1 MTADQRLLYETRVR
15 PRQAVIA
22 AIAAIGLIGAAILQ
36 LLGPHAHV
44 NELTLGLITE
54 HKRVGAGHRRRG
66 ASRRS
71 VTWRWRATLV
81 FLVDSTKARAPQ
93 QFSWIKYLALVG
105 GGLAAIAGVA
115 SAVVISI
122 KAHQFVTTGDQ
133 TYEQAHALTSS
144 ATLVAPQLAAQA
156 ASLLLA
162 VSTVLIALQAM
173 RVGLLPR
180 FLGYL
185 GMFAGV
191 LIILPIVQLPI
202 VQAYFLGALAYLFSG
217 RWPSGVPPAWRT
229 GNAEPWPTSQAMRQ
243 QRAEAAASRRGRG
256 RGRGKPAPTRRPSPS
271 RWQSHSRRSRGAAAR
286 LPSASASAAADNPRC
301 LPGRVT
307 SAPRLSRPLVG
318 PAVAARRA
326 LTAVRRVHRG
336 TARRSVVADPCP
348 EEHGDR

>member
-15 PRQAVIA
+15 PRQAVLA
-22 AIAAIGLIGAAILQ
+22 GIAAIGLIGAAILQ

-54 HKRVGAGHRRRG
+54 HKRVGLDIAGAVVQAIG
-66 ASRRS
+66 WLALG
-71 VTWRWRATLV
+71 ATLV

-93 QFSWIKYLALVG
+93 QFGWIKYVALFGSV
-105 GGLAAIAGVA
+105 LAAIAGVA
-115 SAVVISI
+115 SAVVISV
-122 KAHQFVTTGDQ
+122 KANQFVTTGDQ

-144 ATLVAPQLAAQA
+144 ASLVAPQLAAQA

-217 RWPSGVPPAWRT
+217 RWPSGVPAAWRT
-229 GNAEPWPTSQAMRQ
+229 GNAEPWPTGQAMRQ

-256 RGRGKPAPTRRPSPS
+256 RGRGKGAPVPASDPEPVAEP
-271 RWQSHSRRSRGAAAR
+271 QPAVAQG
-286 LPSASASAAADNPRC
+286 SASAAKRK
-301 LPGRVT
+301 RK
-307 SAPRLSRPLVG
+307 
-318 PAVAARRA
+318 RR
-326 LTAVRRVHRG
+326 R
-336 TARRSVVADPCP
+336 
-348 EEHGDR
+348 

>member
-1 MTADQRLLYETRVR
+1 MTADQRLLYETKVR

-54 HKRVGAGHRRRG
+54 HKRVALDIAGAIIQAIGYL
-66 ASRRS
+66 ALA
-71 VTWRWRATLV
+71 ATLV

-105 GGLAAIAGVA
+105 GVLAAIAGVA

-185 GMFAGV
+185 GMFSGV

-229 GNAEPWPTSQAMRQ
+229 GNAEPWPTSQATRQ

-256 RGRGKPAPTRRPSPS
+256 RGRGKPAPTP
-271 RWQSHSRRSRGAAAR
+271 
-286 LPSASASAAADNPRC
+286 
-301 LPGRVT
+301 
-307 SAPRLSRPLVG
+307 APEPEPVAETQ
-318 PAVAARRA
+318 PAVARGGGSAAKRKRKRR
-326 LTAVRRVHRG
+326 R
-336 TARRSVVADPCP
+336 
-348 EEHGDR
+348 

>member
-1 MTADQRLLYETRVR
+1 MTADQRLLYETKVR

-54 HKRVGAGHRRRG
+54 HKRVGLDIAGAVIQAIG
-66 ASRRS
+66 YLALA
-71 VTWRWRATLV
+71 ATLV

-105 GGLAAIAGVA
+105 GVLAAIAGVA

-122 KAHQFVTTGDQ
+122 KANQFVTTGDQ

-144 ATLVAPQLAAQA
+144 ASLVAPQLAAQA

-185 GMFAGV
+185 GMFSGV

-229 GNAEPWPTSQAMRQ
+229 GKRSRGRPARRCASSAPRPPPR
-243 QRAEAAASRRGRG
+243 AAAEGAVAESPPRR
-256 RGRGKPAPTRRPSPS
+256 RRPSPS
-271 RWQSHSRRSRGAAAR
+271 RWQRHGRRSPRAAAR
-286 LPSASASAAADNPRC
+286 PPSASASAAAEISRAS
-301 LPGRVT
+301 R
-307 SAPRLSRPLVG
+307 AP
-318 PAVAARRA
+318 
-326 LTAVRRVHRG
+326 
-336 TARRSVVADPCP
+336 
-348 EEHGDR
+348 

>member
-1 MTADQRLLYETRVR
+1 MTADQRLLYETKVR

-54 HKRVGAGHRRRG
+54 HKRVALDIAGAVIQAIGYL
-66 ASRRS
+66 ALA
-71 VTWRWRATLV
+71 ATLV

-185 GMFAGV
+185 GMFSGV

-256 RGRGKPAPTRRPSPS
+256 RGRGKPAPTP
-271 RWQSHSRRSRGAAAR
+271 
-286 LPSASASAAADNPRC
+286 
-301 LPGRVT
+301 
-307 SAPRLSRPLVG
+307 APEPEPVAETQ
-318 PAVAARRA
+318 PAVARGGGSAAKRKRKRR
-326 LTAVRRVHRG
+326 R
-336 TARRSVVADPCP
+336 
-348 EEHGDR
+348 

>member
-15 PRQAVIA
+15 PRQAVLA
-22 AIAAIGLIGAAILQ
+22 GIAAIGLIGAAILQ

-54 HKRVGAGHRRRG
+54 HKRVGLDIVG
-66 ASRRS
+66 A
-71 VTWRWRATLV
+71 VVQAIAWLALGATLV
-81 FLVDSTKARAPQ
+81 FLVDSTKARTPQ
-93 QFSWIKYLALVG
+93 QFAWIKYVAIVG
-105 GGLAAIAGVA
+105 SALAAIAGIA

-122 KAHQFVTTGDQ
+122 KANQFVTTGDQ

-144 ATLVAPQLAAQA
+144 ASLVAPQLAAQA

-217 RWPSGVPPAWRT
+217 RWPSGVPPAWQT
-229 GNAEPWPTSQAMRQ
+229 GNAEPWPTGQAMRQ
-243 QRAEAAASRRGRG
+243 QRAEATASRRGRG
-256 RGRGKPAPTRRPSPS
+256 RGRGKDAPAPAPDPEPVA
-271 RWQSHSRRSRGAAAR
+271 QPQPAVAQG
-286 LPSASASAAADNPRC
+286 SASAAKRK
-301 LPGRVT
+301 RK
-307 SAPRLSRPLVG
+307 
-318 PAVAARRA
+318 RR
-326 LTAVRRVHRG
+326 R
-336 TARRSVVADPCP
+336 
-348 EEHGDR
+348 

>member
-1 MTADQRLLYETRVR
+1 MTADQRLLYETKVR

-54 HKRVGAGHRRRG
+54 HKRVALDIAGAVIQAIGYL
-66 ASRRS
+66 ALA
-71 VTWRWRATLV
+71 ATLV

-105 GGLAAIAGVA
+105 GVLAAIAGVA

-185 GMFAGV
+185 GMFSGV

-256 RGRGKPAPTRRPSPS
+256 RGRGKPAPTP
-271 RWQSHSRRSRGAAAR
+271 
-286 LPSASASAAADNPRC
+286 
-301 LPGRVT
+301 
-307 SAPRLSRPLVG
+307 APEPEPVAETQ
-318 PAVAARRA
+318 PAVARGGGSAAKRKRKRR
-326 LTAVRRVHRG
+326 R
-336 TARRSVVADPCP
+336 
-348 EEHGDR
+348 